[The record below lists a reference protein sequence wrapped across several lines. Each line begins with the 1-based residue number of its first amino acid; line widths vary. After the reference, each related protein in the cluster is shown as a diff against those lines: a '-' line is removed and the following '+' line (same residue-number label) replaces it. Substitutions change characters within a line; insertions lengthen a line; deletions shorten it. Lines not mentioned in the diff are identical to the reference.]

1 MGPAPGRA
9 APGRAAPGGPG
20 RPRQGAPGCRWGGGG
35 PARSRASRA
44 PPARRHVPRAHL
56 PQAAGSGP
64 AWRRRFAGQGTGPP
78 RRAPPAATGVRS
90 RRGPSR
96 RPPPGWGRWARLSP
110 DVSSCGRAGWWRRY
124 AAVGRVFYCNV
135 SALPECSSTSL
146 RFPFK
151 IIQLINRKFQE
162 VKKTSK
168 TRDNSFSRYFCQKV
182 KAEPQLQFPDNVLL
196 ANIPVWRM

>member
-1 MGPAPGRA
+1 MSQDFANGRSRLGARTGGLSPSGTGTAGRA
-9 APGRAAPGGPG
+9 APSPRDPRPPRASVYSRLA
-20 RPRQGAPGCRWGGGG
+20 GAP
-35 PARSRASRA
+35 AS
-44 PPARRHVPRAHL
+44 
-56 PQAAGSGP
+56 
-64 AWRRRFAGQGTGPP
+64 
-78 RRAPPAATGVRS
+78 
-90 RRGPSR
+90 
-96 RPPPGWGRWARLSP
+96 
-110 DVSSCGRAGWWRRY
+110 
-124 AAVGRVFYCNV
+124 GRVFYCNV